1 MDALVQEVN
10 GVATANHSCGH
21 DPHST
26 IVLYLALAIAS
37 SGIRPKLTLRFI
49 FQPAEEKGE
58 GALQMINDGAFENVT
73 YSQALIYGTKILIN
87 TVILAAE
94 EEKFTIKI

>member
-26 IVLYLALAIAS
+26 IVLFLALAIAS
-37 SGIRPKLTLRFI
+37 SGIRPKLTLRLI

-58 GALQMINDGAFENVT
+58 GDLQMINDGAFENVT
-73 YSQALIYGTKILIN
+73 YLHALIYGMKILIN

>member
-1 MDALVQEVN
+1 MDALVQEVD
-10 GVATANHSCGH
+10 GVVTANHSCGH

-37 SGIRPKLTLRFI
+37 SGIRTKLTLRFI

-58 GALQMINDGAFENVT
+58 GALQMINDGAFESVT
-73 YSQALIYGTKILIN
+73 YLQALIHGTKILIN

-94 EEKFTIKI
+94 EEKFSL